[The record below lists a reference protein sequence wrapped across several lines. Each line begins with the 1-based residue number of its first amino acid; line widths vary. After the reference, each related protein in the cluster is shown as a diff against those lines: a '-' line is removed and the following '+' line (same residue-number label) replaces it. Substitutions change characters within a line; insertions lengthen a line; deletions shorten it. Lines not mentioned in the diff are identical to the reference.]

1 MGTVQKSLRIQKDI
15 ARAIQE
21 SAESSGKDFS
31 SVTNELLAEAVKL
44 RACPGILF
52 ADGPSGRRARIA
64 GTGIDV
70 WEVIEAYRGLGRKWA
85 RLRTTASKVGWIGLI
100 QGQPSG
106 VEPGSGQPPR
116 FAVARIWRGRPSGQR
131 VVARRSLLE
140 APLRWPCV
148 RREVF
153 REPEIASRC
162 QGPRMRRQVSPGT
175 HTRS

>member
-85 RLRTTASKVGWIGLI
+85 RLRKSYHWLSESQLRAALGYFTAYPDEIDRQI
-100 QGQPSG
+100 
-106 VEPGSGQPPR
+106 
-116 FAVARIWRGRPSGQR
+116 ARN
-131 VVARRSLLE
+131 E
-140 APLRWPCV
+140 AWTKERLTERHPTLA
-148 RREVF
+148 
-153 REPEIASRC
+153 PE
-162 QGPRMRRQVSPGT
+162 GF
-175 HTRS
+175 